1 MSPSSGNKLLI
12 FFYSITFLITSEILL
27 FRLTPQIFPIFT
39 SIPII
44 FVGQILKQSLF
55 LITLICT
62 SLFFFVLNFYEF
74 SFFEIEFSKR
84 FIFNLL
90 TSSIVVYS
98 LFYFLAL
105 EKTKKISEEKAIIYL
120 TIFIVFLLII
130 FNYFYFYN
138 LNHQDLKDYLI
149 NFFSKLISD
158 SDISERIAK
167 ENIVENIIRLIP
179 SINAFTLLNFIIV
192 NFLITNL
199 ILKKLNFIK
208 NFSLNLKK
216 FFIPTWF
223 FLIFNALLL
232 LSFFT
237 IGELKY
243 HISSTV
249 IILSFLFFYQ
259 GFIYMHKFMEKFEIN
274 VFLKFLI
281 IFLLFIFLGYV
292 LLLTIFMIGY
302 FKTLI
307 NVLKRF

>member
-1 MSPSSGNKLLI
+1 M
-12 FFYSITFLITSEILL
+12 
-27 FRLTPQIFPIFT
+27 
-39 SIPII
+39 
-44 FVGQILKQSLF
+44 
-55 LITLICT
+55 
-62 SLFFFVLNFYEF
+62 
-74 SFFEIEFSKR
+74 
-84 FIFNLL
+84 
-90 TSSIVVYS
+90 
-98 LFYFLAL
+98 
-105 EKTKKISEEKAIIYL
+105 
-120 TIFIVFLLII
+120 
-130 FNYFYFYN
+130 
-138 LNHQDLKDYLI
+138 I

-259 GFIYMHKFMEKFEIN
+259 GFIYMYKFMEKFEIN